1 MANDGMT
8 NEMSDARL
16 RELYARASSAG
27 TGTITPRAA
36 VAHPSPE
43 DVLALAQRTLP
54 ETRRLALLDHVM
66 ACPDCR
72 AEFDML
78 RAIEAAGGERSAQ
91 VRPLPSAWRRM
102 APLAIAASLALV
114 VGTEGWRRFSDGR
127 EDAQVMRGD
136 GSGLT
141 VVSPA
146 GEIAPGD
153 PLTFAWHPVPGARR
167 YDLEV
172 LNADGNVVF
181 SAETRDTVVTGA
193 RPETVLP
200 GAEYRWWVRAVLEDG
215 AQPRSDPRAFRVRA
229 E

>member
-1 MANDGMT
+1 MT

-16 RELYARASSAG
+16 RELYARALGAGAG
-27 TGTITPRAA
+27 TGTATLPA
-36 VAHPSPE
+36 AHPSPE
-43 DVLALAQRTLP
+43 DVLALAQRSLP
-54 ETRRLALLDHVM
+54 EARRLSLLDHVM

-78 RAIEAAGGERSAQ
+78 RAIEAAGGERTAQ
-91 VRPLPSAWRRM
+91 VRAMPSAWRRM
-102 APLAIAASLALV
+102 APLAIAAALAVV
-114 VGTEGWRRFSDGR
+114 VGTEGWRRSRAD
-127 EDAQVMRGD
+127 DAQVMRGD
-136 GSGLT
+136 ASGVS

-146 GEIAPGD
+146 GEVAPGD

-181 SAETRDTVVTGA
+181 SADTRDTVVTGA
-193 RPETVLP
+193 RPETILP

-215 AQPRSDPRAFRVRA
+215 AQPRSEPRAFRIRA